1 MDSLTGYVQNEI
13 AGMAEIELEARA
25 LIKAASLLN
34 KVKEDWDAS
43 KQDLSPALERNRR
56 LWSVLASAMKE
67 DDCPQPLEIKQ
78 NILNLASYVFKRTV
92 EVIAHPTPEKLDILI
107 SINMNIAKGL
117 SGKTDGPE
125 QEENV

>member
-1 MDSLTGYVQNEI
+1 MDSLAGYVQNEI
-13 AGMAEIELEARA
+13 AGMDEIELEARA
-25 LIKAASLLN
+25 LIKTASLLN

-43 KQDLSPALERNRR
+43 KQDLSSALERNRR

-67 DDCPQPLEIKQ
+67 EDCPQPIEIKQ

-107 SINMNIAKGL
+107 SINMNIAKWL
-117 SGKTDGPE
+117 SGKTDGPAP
-125 QEENV
+125 EENV